1 MVTTAA
7 SLLSRALSLVGTI
20 LIVRFISPAEYGAIQ
35 SASVVVLTASQFATL
50 GVGPYIISFPRS
62 GRVVAFHATFI
73 HVTLGALAL
82 VLVWLFADKLGQ
94 PFDAPALPHFVPGLV
109 LSVFLDR
116 VTFMAERPV
125 VRDLRFRT
133 VSASRTAGDL
143 TYSLVSLGFA
153 WKGHGAMSV
162 VYGNVARSLVR
173 FGVMMAMSD
182 WREWATPAPIDR
194 SIMRKLVSFGSVVSI
209 ESIAEFGSRRWDNLL
224 IAKFFGSTVTGN
236 YVLAYSLADLPA
248 IQIGESISDVLL
260 ASYAH
265 VDSESRP
272 AAVLRAATL
281 MALIMAPLS
290 IGLGAV
296 GPSIAHAFFSK
307 QWTLLGP
314 MLTFLPMALLV
325 RPIGA
330 VYSGYLMIVRGPK
343 ACMLGELSAVVLVVV
358 LISLFGRNDPL
369 MAIAMVGIAFSVR
382 TLFFMWAVQ
391 KSDGVPI
398 TAALR
403 RFVPIFAACGP
414 MFAAVW
420 GVRHGLLG
428 LGIDQ
433 PVLSLILEL
442 LAGAVVYIVM
452 ALLLAREASMDL
464 LTLVRGV
471 LDRRRR
477 KATVA

>member
-1 MVTTAA
+1 
-7 SLLSRALSLVGTI
+7 LIGTI
-20 LIVRFISPAEYGAIQ
+20 LIVRFISPADYGAIQ

-62 GRVVAFHATFI
+62 GRAVAFHATFI
-73 HVTLGALAL
+73 HVGLGAVALA
-82 VLVWLFADKLGQ
+82 LVWLFADKLGQ
-94 PFDAPALPHFVPGLV
+94 PFDAPALPQFVPGLV

-125 VRDLRFRT
+125 ARDLRFRT
-133 VSASRTAGDL
+133 VSISRTAGDL

-153 WKGHGAMSV
+153 WRGHGAMSV
-162 VYGNVARSLVR
+162 VYGNVARSVVR
-173 FGVMMAMSD
+173 FATMLALSD

-194 SIMRKLVSFGSVVSI
+194 KIMRTLISFGSLVTI
-209 ESIAEFGSRRWDNLL
+209 ESTAEFGSRRWDNLL
-224 IAKFFGSTVTGN
+224 VAKFFGSTVTGN

-265 VDSESRP
+265 VEPENRP

-296 GPSIAHAFFSK
+296 GPSIADAFFSR

-343 ACMLGELSAVVLVVV
+343 ACLLGELSAVVLVVA
-358 LISLFGRNDPL
+358 LIALFARHQP
-369 MAIAMVGIAFSVR
+369 MMVIAMVGVAFAVR
-382 TLFFMWAVQ
+382 TLLFMWAVQ
-391 KSDGVPI
+391 RSDGVRI
-398 TAALR
+398 VTALR
-403 RFVPIFAACGP
+403 RFLPILLACVP

-420 GVRHGLLG
+420 GVRHGLLA
-428 LGIDQ
+428 LGIDR
-433 PVLSLILEL
+433 PALSLILEVP
-442 LAGAVVYIVM
+442 AGAIVYVAM
-452 ALLLAREASMDL
+452 ALLLARDASMDL
-464 LTLVRGV
+464 WGLVRGV
-471 LDRRRR
+471 LER
-477 KATVA
+477 KLRKRATG